1 MSVVITD
8 PHGVA
13 ADSTMPF
20 IALALDPR
28 YMQVRLRALAEAATT
43 EVELRAI
50 RVVRWKPGRRC
61 LIEYDLA
68 GANGSACRTVIGKV
82 RAKSFD
88 ASTYALVTHLANGA
102 LEPASADGVSVPG
115 VWGAVRECHMWL
127 QDKVPG
133 IPGWQAITEPG
144 GPQAARRIGAA
155 LAKLHRVL
163 PPAPKR
169 HSIADEMATLAR
181 ALAAVRALRADW
193 DLRLRAV
200 QDACELLAATV
211 VPTPAVSV
219 HRDFYHDQVIVDG
232 ERVWLL
238 DLDLVSEA
246 DPALDAG
253 NFTAHLAEQSLRL
266 LGGPDA
272 LAMEERAFVSEFCR
286 AGVGAHHGNIEI
298 YKTLSLVRHISIST
312 TFESRRQ
319 YTSALLTLCENR
331 LRL

>member
-1 MSVVITD
+1 MSVVIPD
-8 PHGVA
+8 PHAVA
-13 ADSTMPF
+13 TDSTMPF
-20 IALALDPR
+20 IALALDPG
-28 YMQVRLRALAEAATT
+28 YMQMRLRALAGPATA

-68 GANGSACRTVIGKV
+68 GANGTACRTVIGKV

-102 LEPASADGVSVPG
+102 LGPTSADGVSVPA
-115 VWGAVRECHMWL
+115 VRGAVRECHMWL
-127 QDKVPG
+127 QDKVSG
-133 IPGWQAITEPG
+133 TPGWEALTGSSGQ
-144 GPQAARRIGAA
+144 QAARRIGAA
-155 LAKLHRVL
+155 IAKLHRVL

-169 HSIADEMATLAR
+169 HSIADEMATLTK
-181 ALAAVRALRADW
+181 ALAAVRALRAEW

-200 QDACELLAATV
+200 QGACEVLAATV

-253 NFTAHLAEQSLRL
+253 NFTAHLAEQGLRL
-266 LGGPDA
+266 LGDPDA
-272 LAMEERAFVSEFCR
+272 LAVEEGAFVAEFCR
-286 AGVGAHHGNIEI
+286 AGGGTHHGNIEI
-298 YKTLSLVRHISIST
+298 YKTLSLVRHIWLST